1 MKKKV
6 GIGVGVA
13 AYVILSLA
21 ICFGAFDS
29 KEDNAVADEAVG
41 TEHIETESQDTKQ
54 DNRIF
59 EQLDNRLEYAAAD
72 QKELYVETDDLLV
85 QEEDKQNI
93 LTRYSL
99 PVMERMSEDDASE
112 KMTDLQVLRRIE
124 KLGIDSV
131 SHIMFVIAGEIIKV
145 VSEAVTLDE
154 TIQVPSNV
162 VLDGNGAVFQGDAGL
177 TYAFLIENEQ
187 NIVMKNIVLDG
198 GFEEGIYVIRSDH
211 MLIYNNEITN
221 AAYKAICVMGT
232 CQYINIVNN

>member
-6 GIGVGVA
+6 GIGVGVT
-13 AYVILSLA
+13 AYVILSLT

-29 KEDNAVADEAVG
+29 KEDNAVADEAVE

-124 KLGIDSV
+124 KLG
-131 SHIMFVIAGEIIKV
+131 
-145 VSEAVTLDE
+145 
-154 TIQVPSNV
+154 N
-162 VLDGNGAVFQGDAGL
+162 
-177 TYAFLIENEQ
+177 
-187 NIVMKNIVLDG
+187 
-198 GFEEGIYVIRSDH
+198 
-211 MLIYNNEITN
+211 
-221 AAYKAICVMGT
+221 
-232 CQYINIVNN
+232 